1 MDREQAERIY
11 KAGRRVAVETLL
23 QLAARIR
30 ELEQTIAHL
39 SRNSTNS
46 SKPPSTDPPGV
57 KKPKT
62 DKKPG
67 TRRQGGQPGHKGKKR
82 KLLPASKMDAIH
94 DIFPQE
100 CEHCRSPLSQSLLDP
115 AHQPLRH
122 QVFELPRIVPLKT
135 EYRLHSLLCSCGR
148 HTVARLPREVA
159 NSSFGPRLHAAIAYL
174 TAVHRVSRRGI
185 AEIMTTLFGI
195 EISTGAVC
203 KANNRVSEA
212 CEPAVGALKRYVASA
227 TTLNIDETG
236 WKNKGARRY
245 LWCFVAPMAV
255 LFHISE
261 SRGAKVLKEILGETF
276 TGIIGSDDHSAY
288 NGYHKHGLRQLCW
301 AHLIRKLKALRDDGS
316 SRFALCFAKN
326 MLKEIGSIFAFWHAF
341 QESGGSRCQWQPKT
355 VPVLAMEK
363 CTTREQLW
371 LATAP
376 MRRRMYDY
384 CDIFLDCPDEQ
395 VRTRAKRT
403 LANWQYLFTFLR
415 YEGVEPTNNIAERAI
430 RPSVQWRKLC
440 FGSQSDTGERF
451 TERLLSVIG
460 TCRMHGVNPF
470 HFLTE
475 VVSAAF
481 SCKRSLPDLPHLLQ
495 E

>member
-1 MDREQAERIY
+1 MDRQEAERIY
-11 KAGRRVAVETLL
+11 KAGRKVAIETLL
-23 QLAARIR
+23 QMDARIR

-39 SRNSTNS
+39 TRNSTNS

-62 DKKPG
+62 GKKPG
-67 TRRQGGQPGHKGKKR
+67 TRKQGGQPGHKGKKR
-82 KLLPASKMDAIH
+82 DLLPASEMDAIN

-100 CEHCRSPLSQSLLDP
+100 CEHCRSPLSQGLLDP
-115 AHQPLRH
+115 ERQPLRH

-135 EYRLHSLLCSCGR
+135 EYRLHSLRCSCGR
-148 HTVARLPREVA
+148 HTVASLPQEVA

-185 AEIMTTLFGI
+185 SEIMTTLFGI

-203 KANNRVSEA
+203 EANNRVSEA
-212 CEPAVGALKRYVASA
+212 CGPVVGAIKRYVASA

-276 TGIIGSDDHSAY
+276 AGIIGSDDHSAY
-288 NGYHKHGLRQLCW
+288 NSYHKHGLRQLCW

-326 MLKEIGSIFAFWHAF
+326 MLEEIGSIIAFWHAF
-341 QESGGSRCQWQPKT
+341 QESGGSR
-355 VPVLAMEK
+355 
-363 CTTREQLW
+363 EQL
-371 LATAP
+371 LLDTAP

-384 CDIFLDCPDEQ
+384 CDIFLGCPDDQ

-403 LANWQYLFTFLR
+403 LANWEHLFTFLM

-451 TERLLSVIG
+451 TERLLTVIG
-460 TCRMHGVNPF
+460 TCRMHGVNSF
-470 HFLTE
+470 HFLSE

-481 SCKRSLPDLPHLLQ
+481 SGKRSLADLPHLLQ
-495 E
+495 